1 MKRFLA
7 ICLTLT
13 LLLGVLPLGAASA
26 DTTMQVTGGWLRLR
40 SAPSFSATTLASY
53 FTGTVVT
60 VLGTSNDGNWYKVS
74 TQDGLT
80 GYMYCKYLTSS
91 SSGSS
96 TSDTATVVSSNGLG
110 VRLRTGPSV
119 AYGILQVVPVGT
131 TVKIL
136 ARGSYWCFVRVGT
149 QTGYMMSQFL
159 SDGSVTP
166 TPSSSYQARVTSSNG
181 LGVRLRNGAGT
192 NYSVLGVYSVGTEV
206 TVLKHGTTWDYIRIG
221 SRTGYMMTKFLTTSS
236 SVITKVTLNNTSPRV
251 GDTLYA
257 VVYPGAAVASVTYR
271 WTYSN
276 GTLVGTG
283 SSYVPTSADIGKK
296 LRVTV
301 TGSGLYT
308 GSAASS
314 LTSAVTYAGSN
325 LLGVTLNNYAPS
337 VGQTLYASVTPA
349 AATASYVWYR
359 SDGTAVGAGQSYTAK
374 SSDVGK
380 TLYCVA
386 VGTGSYSGTAYSTN
400 TSAVT
405 STVSNVLSGS
415 LSISGFTT
423 AGSTVTVIANLNTT
437 AVDYSWYLDG
447 WKMSSGASSV
457 QVPNNV
463 GSKLKVRAT
472 AKSGSGYT
480 GYVESG
486 EMTITGSS
494 AKQQLSGEIVLPS
507 TASVGSVVYAAP
519 SLSSASVS
527 YSWTLNGST
536 IVGATGSTITV
547 SESMAGGVL
556 TVTATANG
564 TDGYTGSV
572 TSNSCAV
579 ASLPVTESYT
589 GIASL
594 PSTAVAGEVLYVT
607 LTNNNSANL
616 TYDWYADGSNVQS
629 GNGDY
634 MILTDY
640 YAGRTITVRVTST
653 DSTVVGSTT
662 SNGCS
667 VQARTV
673 TQDETSSTTD
683 IQ

>member
-13 LLLGVLPLGAASA
+13 LLLGTIPMLSASA
-26 DTTMQVTGGWLRLR
+26 ETTMTVTGGWLRLR
-40 SAPSFSATTLASY
+40 AEPSFSATTLASY
-53 FTGTVVT
+53 YTGTTVT
-60 VLGTSNDGNWYKVS
+60 VLGTSSDGNWYIVR
-74 TQDGLT
+74 TQDGLN
-80 GYMYCKYLTSS
+80 GYMYAKYLTSS
-91 SSGSS
+91 GSSS

-110 VRLRTGPSV
+110 VRLRSGPSV
-119 AYGILQVVPVGT
+119 AYGILRVVPVGT
-131 TVKIL
+131 TVKVL
-136 ARGSYWCFVRVGT
+136 ARGTYWWFVRVGT

-181 LGVRLRNGAGT
+181 LGVRLRSGAGT

-206 TVLKHGTTWDYIRIG
+206 TVLKHGVTWDYISIG

-236 SVITKVTLNNTSPRV
+236 TVISKVTVNNTSPRV

-257 VVYPGAAVASVTYR
+257 TVTPSGAASTATYR
-271 WTYSN
+271 WTYSD

-283 SSYVPTSADIGKK
+283 STYVTTGYDVGKR

-301 TGSGLYT
+301 TGNGLYS
-308 GSAASS
+308 GSATST
-314 LTSAVTYAGSN
+314 LTNAVTNASTTI
-325 LLGVTLNNYAPS
+325 LGVTLSNYAPV
-337 VGQTLYASVTPA
+337 VGQTLYASVNPSTA
-349 AATASYVWYR
+349 SASYVWYR
-359 SDGTAVGAGQSYTAK
+359 SDGSAVGAGQSYTVK

-386 VGTGSYSGTAYSTN
+386 VGTGSYSGTAYSNN
-400 TSAVT
+400 TATVT
-405 STVSNVLSGS
+405 SSASNVLSGS

-447 WKMSSGASSV
+447 WLMSSGASSV

-472 AKSGSGYT
+472 AKSTSGYT

-486 EMTITGSS
+486 EMTITASA
-494 AKQQLSGEIVLPS
+494 AKQQLEGDIVLPTS
-507 TASVGSVVYAAP
+507 TSVGDIVVAAP
-519 SLSSASVS
+519 SLNSSYVS
-527 YSWTLNGST
+527 YAWKLNGST
-536 IVGATGSTITV
+536 IVGATGSSITV

-579 ASLPVTESYT
+579 ASLPVTTSYT
-589 GIASL
+589 GVASL
-594 PSTAVAGEVLYVT
+594 PSSATVGDALYVT
-607 LTNNNSANL
+607 LTNNNSASL
-616 TYDWYADGSNVQS
+616 TYDWYANGENIQS
-629 GNGDY
+629 GSTSY
-634 MILTDY
+634 LILTDY
-640 YAGRTITVRVTST
+640 YAGKTITVRVTST
-653 DSTVVGSTT
+653 DATVVGSST

-667 VQARTV
+667 VQARVSDAT
-673 TQDETSSTTD
+673 STTD
-683 IQ
+683 LE